1 MKTINFEL
9 SKRLYD
15 NWLLSFN
22 WLDYSRYFRIDSE
35 WNSLAICKHNDDYN
49 EYLETYKE
57 YPSLTLEEA
66 IEFLPIQ
73 INNYYFVFWK
83 NDNWYWCNYLEKD
96 EDELY
101 ILGNALLKNI
111 CNEKTPLEAIEKMLE
126 YLLEENLI

>member
-1 MKTINFEL
+1 MAKCINFEL

-66 IEFLPIQ
+66 IEFLPKILDWFK
-73 INNYYFVFWK
+73 IKIDFENNNWNVYYFSQNFIWK
-83 NDNWYWCNYLEKD
+83 WTTL
-96 EDELY
+96 
-101 ILGNALLKNI
+101 
-111 CNEKTPLEAIEKMLE
+111 LEAIEKMIE
-126 YLLEENLI
+126 YLLDNNLI